1 MAVMFLEQLLNGIV
15 TGSVYS
21 IVAVGM
27 TMIFGVLRA
36 INFAHGEYYM
46 VGAFGGWIAMEWLQ
60 VPYPFA
66 IVAGILSTVAVA
78 VVIGHLIMRRMVGRS
93 PEAGVLATLGI
104 ALVIQNTVIFFLG
117 GSYKF
122 FAGGYIEPVDLFGI
136 TIAQQR
142 ILIIVV
148 VAVVFTAL
156 EMMVIYTRFGKSM
169 RAVSQNIECCEI
181 VGIDV
186 PHVVFWTFV
195 LGAGLAGLAGV
206 LTGPINVTIYPGMG
220 EIITYK
226 TLPIIVMG
234 GLGNVRGT
242 LAAAMILGV
251 AESFVAG
258 YIGLQY
264 RDAVGFATLILI
276 LMIRPHGLFGST
288 TRF

>member
-1 MAVMFLEQLLNGIV
+1 MIFEQLLNGIV
-15 TGSVYS
+15 TGSVYA

-46 VGAFGGWIAMEWLQ
+46 VGTFGGWIVLEWLE
-60 VPYPFA
+60 VPYPVA
-66 IVAGILSTVAVA
+66 IVAGVLSTIAVA
-78 VVIGHLIMRRMVGRS
+78 ALIGHFIMRRMVGRS
-93 PEAGVLATLGI
+93 PESGVLATLGI
-104 ALVIQNTVIFFLG
+104 ALVLQNTVIFFLG

-122 FAGGYIEPVDLFGI
+122 FSAGYIEPVEVLGI

-142 ILIIVV
+142 ILILVV
-148 VAVVFTAL
+148 VAVVFAAL

-169 RAVSQNIECCEI
+169 RAVSQNIECCEV

-186 PHVVFWTFV
+186 PHVVFRTFV

-206 LTGPINVTIYPGMG
+206 LTGPINVTVYPGMG

-258 YIGLQY
+258 YVGLQF